1 MIDETVAETANKLL
15 DSVSALAV
23 LRHPETFAMTQEE
36 VRDEAALVNGER
48 LFSTTKLSRFENDP
62 EGNPTPPGL
71 EKTAIA
77 RLYYT
82 SSRIGVACQELELS
96 LRVADFEKK
105 PLEHLIRAAEEFLRD
120 ARKWIVNLYKTEA
133 VDAATLAEWN
143 LDCAS
148 LDSLAQ
154 QMRLYRARFVDNA
167 QKARLYTESLKF
179 GREVRKRL
187 HDAILACPNA
197 EAADVILAGRS
208 LLNAFFATYMLDGI
222 GGNQDTLPLSHDF
235 ARSAANRQMLLTGFK
250 AAIWTNDPRIAL
262 YLGELASLA
271 SPARKPR
278 GANNV
283 RIAQPSHNMIV
294 TAARLVFLAKKLD
307 RNELTP
313 ARAWRPKWLSGEW
326 LSHLEPAVELVELDE
341 QTSSVGN

>member
-1 MIDETVAETANKLL
+1 MFDETVAATANKLL

-23 LRHPETFAMTQEE
+23 LRHPETFAMTQRE
-36 VRDEAALVNGER
+36 VHDEAALVNGER
-48 LFSTTKLSRFENDP
+48 LFSIAKLSRFESDP
-62 EGNPTPPGL
+62 EGTPTPLGL

-82 SSRIGVACQELELS
+82 SSHIGVACQQLELS
-96 LRVADFEKK
+96 LRVADFAKK
-105 PLEHLIRAAEEFLRD
+105 PLEHPIRAAEEFLRD
-120 ARKWIVNLYKTEA
+120 ARKWIVSLYQTKA
-133 VDAATLAEWN
+133 LDGATLAEWN

-154 QMRLYRARFVDNA
+154 QMRLYRARFA
-167 QKARLYTESLKF
+167 EEEQKARLYAESLQF

-187 HDAILACPNA
+187 HNAILSCPNA
-197 EAADVILAGRS
+197 EAADLILAGRS
-208 LLNAFFATYMLDGI
+208 SLNAFFATFMLDCLS
-222 GGNQDTLPLSHDF
+222 GNHTRLPLSYDF

-250 AAIWTNDPRIAL
+250 AAIWTSDPRIVL

-271 SPARKPR
+271 SLGGRPR
-278 GANNV
+278 GAINV
-283 RIAQPSHNMIV
+283 RMAQPSHDMLV

-313 ARAWRPKWLSGEW
+313 VRTWRPKWLTGEW
-326 LSHLEPAVELVELDE
+326 LSQLEPAVKLVELDE
-341 QTSSVGN
+341 SVRN

>member
-1 MIDETVAETANKLL
+1 MIDETVAATANKLL

-62 EGNPTPPGL
+62 ERTPTPPGL

-120 ARKWIVNLYKTEA
+120 ARKWIVNLYQNKA

-154 QMRLYRARFVDNA
+154 QMRLYRARFADNA

-179 GREVRKRL
+179 GRDVRKRL
-187 HDAILACPNA
+187 HDAISSCPNA

-208 LLNAFFATYMLDGI
+208 LLNAFFATFMLDVLDGRQ
-222 GGNQDTLPLSHDF
+222 NNASAF
-235 ARSAANRQMLLTGFK
+235 ARFRAQCCESSDAPDRFQGGDLDERSTHCALSRRTG
-250 AAIWTNDPRIAL
+250 R
-262 YLGELASLA
+262 LGE
-271 SPARKPR
+271 PHR
-278 GANNV
+278 
-283 RIAQPSHNMIV
+283 Q
-294 TAARLVFLAKKLD
+294 AARRQQCPHRATQSQHD
-307 RNELTP
+307 RDCRE
-313 ARAWRPKWLSGEW
+313 AGGSGEETRQKRTDACSR
-326 LSHLEPAVELVELDE
+326 LAPEVAYR
-341 QTSSVGN
+341 

>member
-1 MIDETVAETANKLL
+1 
-15 DSVSALAV
+15 
-23 LRHPETFAMTQEE
+23 MTQEE

-48 LFSTTKLSRFENDP
+48 LFSTAKISRFEKDP
-62 EGNPTPPGL
+62 EGTPTPPGL

-96 LRVADFEKK
+96 LRIADFEKR

-120 ARKWIVNLYKTEA
+120 ARKWIINLYETKA

-154 QMRLYRARFVDNA
+154 QMRLYRARFAEEA
-167 QKARLYTESLKF
+167 QKARLYSESLKF
-179 GREVRKRL
+179 GREVQRRL
-187 HDAILACPNA
+187 HDAIVACPNA

-208 LLNAFFATYMLDGI
+208 LLNAFFATFMLDGLN
-222 GGNQDTLPLSHDF
+222 GNQLTLPLSHDF
-235 ARSAANRQMLLTGFK
+235 ARNSANPHILLTGFK
-250 AAIWTNDPRIAL
+250 AASWTNDPRIAL
-262 YLGELASLA
+262 YLGELTSLVDTGG
-271 SPARKPR
+271 KPR
-278 GANNV
+278 GALDV
-283 RIAQPSHNMIV
+283 RIARPSHNMML
-294 TAARLVFLAKKLD
+294 TAARLVFLAKKID

-313 ARAWRPKWLSGEW
+313 VRNWRPKWLTGEL
-326 LSHLEPAVELVELDE
+326 LSQLEPALELVESDE
-341 QTSSVGN
+341 KTRNLAN